1 MVWTVVPE
9 MAHLDARLRAIA
21 PMGYTLVIHIRSL
34 TPEHYVSTYPARWL
48 EVYTER
54 QYALFD
60 PVSIWS
66 RTNSG
71 RVRWSE
77 IRADSYSPAS
87 RHIMTLAREHGL
99 IYGGGISRNRI
110 EETGTLS
117 CLFCAREDRELTD
130 RELDEVECIFNQLL
144 AAIES
149 ARPLSEP
156 ELAILSD
163 LAHGMPYKE
172 IAHQHGVSAETIKKR
187 LERIRVLLGA
197 RNSVQ
202 AVAIATKRGL
212 ILNHPVAGPDQ
223 T

>member
-21 PMGYTLVIHIRSL
+21 PMGYTLIIHIRNL
-34 TPEHYVSTYPARWL
+34 TPEHYVSTYPARWV

-54 QYALFD
+54 QYLLFD

-77 IRADSYSPAS
+77 ISAGNYSPAS
-87 RHIMTLAREHGL
+87 RHIMNLAREHGL
-99 IYGGGISRNRI
+99 IYGGGISRNSI

-130 RELDEVECIFNQLL
+130 RELDEVESIFNQLL
-144 AAIES
+144 AAIAS

-156 ELAILSD
+156 ELAVLSD

-172 IAHQHGVSAETIKKR
+172 IAHQHGVSAETSKKR

-212 ILNHPVAGPDQ
+212 ILNHPISGPQ
-223 T
+223 KP